1 MNIRLVLLSTVV
13 TLAGWTAAAET
24 GSQAGVTYLPPESA
38 PVLPKAPRR
47 YQPPEGFA
55 GHAWGEARREF
66 DRLPGQAQMIRA
78 AWTRGKERIPE
89 FICTGFAMN
98 GSFSSSCSV
107 GDILTAIQAA
117 RTGPEGAGF
126 HVLSEYKIDSQGF
139 RFTESGVTL
148 HPVLYQFC
156 ANWNS
161 VERVAPANFDELNQF
176 CGVRMLFDSESLAQL
191 RELPEDHVT
200 RYELVL
206 AELISSYGKP
216 AKFLRRGKVSIQA
229 LDDESAGRSGHDRKF
244 STWRWCPAMDRNMK
258 AGCDS
263 SIILSIDPESGRG
276 VVVFAT
282 PALWRYAWASQ
293 DMTGDDALFA
303 LMHGRKPPTVAS
315 NKTLP
320 SRN

>member
-1 MNIRLVLLSTVV
+1 MLPSMNFRLVLLSTVV
-13 TLAGWTAAAET
+13 AFAGLAAADAP
-24 GSQAGVTYLPPESA
+24 GQVQASYLAPENA
-38 PVLPKAPRR
+38 PVLPEAPRR

-55 GHAWGEARREF
+55 GHTWGQTRATF
-66 DRLPGQAQMIRA
+66 DRLPEQAQTIRA

-98 GSFSSSCSV
+98 GSFSSSCSIT
-107 GDILTAIQAA
+107 DILAAVQAA

-139 RFTESGVTL
+139 RFTDSGVTL

-161 VERVAPANFDELNQF
+161 VKREEPADFDELNKF
-176 CGVRMLFDSESLAQL
+176 CGMRMLFETESLAQL
-191 RELPEDHVT
+191 RDLPDDHVT

-206 AELISSYGKP
+206 AELISRYGKP
-216 AKFLRRGKVSIQA
+216 AKFLMRGKVSIHTM
-229 LDDESAGRSGHDRKF
+229 DDTASERSGHDRKF
-244 STWRWCPAMDRNMK
+244 SSWRWCPAKDRSMK
-258 AGCDS
+258 TSCPS
-263 SIILSIDPESGRG
+263 SIVLSIDPESGRG

-293 DMTGDDALFA
+293 DMSGDDALFA
-303 LMHGRKPPTVAS
+303 LMHGRKPRTVAS
-315 NKTLP
+315 
-320 SRN
+320 R